1 MSIRV
6 SIITVCY
13 NSEKTI
19 SKTIESVLNQSYE
32 NIEYIIIDGAST
44 DGTLSIIDQ
53 YRDSFQER
61 LKVISEP
68 DDGIYYAMNK
78 GIELAS
84 GEIIGIINSDDWY
97 ERGAVGSVVDAYEE
111 EGEPD
116 YAVIFGNLRSWSENG
131 ELVGESQSC
140 LEGMSEKMTIAH
152 PSTFVSRSTYREFGA
167 FNTKYVS
174 VADYDLIWRYS
185 EEPQIRFIKVDS
197 ILANFTLG
205 GMCSGRKAGFDL
217 YQLKRDR
224 GQLTEHQVR
233 VLKFKAYVSSFIL
246 KVFHVN
252 TNRFK
257 KN

>member
-1 MSIRV
+1 MINV
-6 SIITVCY
+6 SIITVCF

-44 DGTLSIIDQ
+44 DGTLAIVNQ
-53 YRDSFQER
+53 YRDSFKER

-68 DDGIYYAMNK
+68 DEGIYYAMNK

-84 GEIIGIINSDDWY
+84 GEIIGIINSDDRY
-97 ERGAVGSVVDAYEE
+97 EIDAVERVVDAYEE

-131 ELVGESQSC
+131 ELVGESQSR

-185 EEPQIRFIKVDS
+185 EESQIRFIKVDS
-197 ILANFTLG
+197 VLANFTLG
-205 GMCSGRKAGFDL
+205 GMCSSRKAGFDL
-217 YQLKRDR
+217 YQLKKDR
-224 GQLTEHQVR
+224 GQLTAHQVR
-233 VLKFKAYVSSFIL
+233 VLKFKAYVSSLIL
-246 KVFHVN
+246 KIFHIDI
-252 TNRFK
+252 TK
-257 KN
+257 AK